1 MTGWPENLTPDTSRL
16 NAILPHPPA
25 DTRIP
30 EGWLSQW
37 QEVWAPLAATLAGII
52 SDSPLPPVIGIHGGQ
67 GSGKSTL
74 SLALKDIY
82 KAVFGWN
89 IVVVSIDDLYLSH
102 ADRQSLS
109 KDIHPLLATR
119 GVPGTHEVDRGIAL
133 FKTLRQ
139 LKQGDT
145 CSIPAFDKASDDRL
159 PESQWH
165 QVSGPIDAILF
176 EGWCVGCQS
185 VQDELLYSPVNELE
199 EQEDEDGVWRGWVN
213 QQLAGPYKEWF
224 SAIDFLIMLKVPDM
238 AAVQRWRTQQEV
250 GNKKMAKGSTDRS
263 LDETAI
269 QRFIQHYERLT
280 RQALTRLPEL
290 ANLILSINDEH
301 KVADIQTREFRT

>member
-1 MTGWPENLTPDTSRL
+1 MTGWPETLTPEESRL

-25 DTRIP
+25 DARIP

-37 QEVWAPLAATLAGII
+37 KEIWAPLAASLAGTI
-52 SDSPLPPVIGIHGGQ
+52 SDSTLPPVIGIHGGQ

-82 KAVFGWN
+82 KAVYGWN
-89 IVVVSIDDLYLSH
+89 IVVISIDDLYLSY
-102 ADRQSLS
+102 ADRQSLGEE
-109 KDIHPLLATR
+109 IHALLVTR
-119 GVPGTHEVDRGIAL
+119 GVPGTHEVDRGIQL

-145 CSIPAFDKASDDRL
+145 CLIPAFDKASDDRL

-165 QVSGPIDAILF
+165 QITGPVDAIIF
-176 EGWCVGCQS
+176 EGWCVGCES
-185 VQDELLYSPVNELE
+185 VQPEQLIRPINALE
-199 EQEDEDGVWRGWVN
+199 EHEDADGIWRSWVN
-213 QQLAGPYKEWF
+213 QQLATTYKEWF
-224 SAIDFLIMLKVPDM
+224 SAIDYLIMLKVPNIR
-238 AAVQRWRTQQEV
+238 AVRRWRAQQEID
-250 GNKKMAKGSTDRS
+250 NKRMAKGLSDRS
-263 LDETAI
+263 LDDAALH
-269 QRFIQHYERLT
+269 RFIQHYERLT

-301 KVADIQTREFRT
+301 KVSSIETGVSTI

>member
-1 MTGWPENLTPDTSRL
+1 
-16 NAILPHPPA
+16 
-25 DTRIP
+25 
-30 EGWLSQW
+30 
-37 QEVWAPLAATLAGII
+37 LAGII
-52 SDSPLPPVIGIHGGQ
+52 SNSPLPPVIGIHGGQ

-82 KAVFGWN
+82 KVVFGWN
-89 IVVVSIDDLYLSH
+89 IVVVSIDDLYLSY

-165 QVSGPIDAILF
+165 HVTGPVDAILF

-199 EQEDEDGVWRGWVN
+199 EQEDGDGVWRGWVN

-238 AAVQRWRTQQEV
+238 AAVKRWRTQQEV

-263 LDETAI
+263 LDEAAI